1 MKNLPL
7 SSLRALAAVYVSGGV
22 RPAGR
27 LLGVAHS
34 AISHHLKELEAWIGV
49 PLFARHGT
57 RGAIKFTEQGERLGR
72 QCLDTFES
80 LERSVISV
88 RESRRANG
96 LIVATTPS
104 FAVRWLLPRLPQFQ
118 EKHSS
123 VEVSIVVDQAP
134 KLPMDEGA
142 DISIR
147 MGSRPSVS
155 NSKPL
160 MDDVLFPVVSPNLL
174 SSRPGDSLEL
184 SKLPLL
190 HDRDPNT
197 LWSHWQKEFGLS
209 DFNTSQ
215 GARFT
220 SSDLVLRAAEQGLGV
235 ALARGRLAHD
245 LLMNGSL
252 VRAWKDMEIP
262 LVDAYW
268 VIEGENSGRAA
279 VRIFVDWLYACA
291 ASQEEALFDKEAVD

>member
-1 MKNLPL
+1 MQNLPL

-34 AISHHLKELEAWIGV
+34 AISHHLKELEAWIDV
-49 PLFARHGT
+49 PLFTRHGT
-57 RGAIKFTEQGERLGR
+57 RGAIEFTEQGEMLGR
-72 QCLDTFES
+72 QCLATFES
-80 LERSVISV
+80 LERSVTSV

-104 FAVRWLLPRLPQFQ
+104 FAVRWLLPRLPRFQ

-134 KLPMDEGA
+134 KLPIDEGA

-147 MGSRPSVS
+147 MGSHPGVS

-160 MDDVLFPVVSPNLL
+160 MDDVLFPVLSPKLM
-174 SSRPGDSLEL
+174 SSRSGDRQDL

-209 DFNTSQ
+209 SFNTRQ

-220 SSDLVLRAAEQGLGV
+220 SSDLILRAAEQGLGV

-245 LLMNGSL
+245 SLINGSL
-252 VRAWKDMEIP
+252 VRAWKDLEIP

-268 VIEGENSGRAA
+268 VIEGEHSGRAA
-279 VRIFVDWLYACA
+279 VRIFVDWLYDCVA
-291 ASQEEALFDKEAVD
+291 AQDEVWLDEKEVK